1 MPRGKFQA
9 STGDRTRLHDLPNS
23 ADDLPE
29 TVSVNLDD
37 KDPNN
42 IQVVEIDD
50 TPQEDRGRPTEVEH
64 PLDVQEEDLRNL
76 SATTQKRINRLKFE
90 TETERRGREA
100 AQRERDAA
108 VALIRDRDAEIARY
122 RQSTD
127 AGNTALANSMVAERQ
142 ARIADATRRLEQA
155 HMEGDGAKIAKATSD
170 LGMAQAELVAI
181 QTRQPAPQPVQQQQ
195 QPVQQQP
202 QRTAPSIAPRALSW
216 VQKNGTWFDPNGGNE
231 KSRDALDINR
241 TLTERGV
248 DPNSEAYTRELDR
261 RLKALYPDHTPF
273 DMDGDR
279 QGSSTPRRANTVAD
293 SSRESEERRPAN
305 PRTVELT
312 RSELSIAKRLNVTPQ
327 AYAAEKLKRMQR
339 DSQNE
344 RGAR

>member
-1 MPRGKFQA
+1 MARGKFQA

-23 ADDLPE
+23 ADDLPD
-29 TVSVNLDD
+29 TVSVSLDD
-37 KDPNN
+37 KDPNHF
-42 IQVVEIDD
+42 EIIEVDD

-76 SATTQKRINRLKFE
+76 SANTQKRINRLKFE

-108 VALIRDRDAEIARY
+108 VALIQAKDAELARY

-127 AGNTALANSMVAERQ
+127 AGNTALVNSMTAERE
-142 ARIADATRRLEQA
+142 ARIADATRRLEAA
-155 HMEGDGAKIAKATSD
+155 HMEGDGGKIAKATAD
-170 LGMAQAELVAI
+170 LSMAQAELVAI
-181 QTRQPAPQPVQQQQ
+181 KTRQPAPQPTPAPTPPPQQRQ
-195 QPVQQQP
+195 
-202 QRTAPSIAPRALSW
+202 APSIAPRALSW

-273 DMDGDR
+273 DTDGGQQER
-279 QGSSTPRRANTVAD
+279 STPRRSNTVAD